1 MRAERAVPS
10 GCSAKQTAEPSLIV
24 PKPASLHEA
33 ISQVKPQSLIAKF
46 AEGLG
51 VVAAL
56 KSDLRQRDTEV
67 AGLYA
72 RVNTKRSLGG
82 GAGDQ
87 ACMSAAF

>member
-1 MRAERAVPS
+1 MPS

-33 ISQVKPQSLIAKF
+33 ISQVKPQSSIAKF

-51 VVAAL
+51 IVAAL
-56 KSDLRQRDTEV
+56 KSDLRQRDAEV
-67 AGLYA
+67 ADFSA
-72 RVNTKRSLGG
+72 RANTKRNLGG